1 MIEELARLTELLR
14 ATPGLT
20 AIELRDALRRE
31 GRVSITAADVFHT
44 LTSAPHVF
52 RRMPGY
58 EGSWYAPDE
67 PVTQAER
74 AVESVVPP
82 LYRWQTAALAAWRAA
97 ASRGVI
103 EAVTGTGKTVVGL
116 VAARAELATGGQVAV
131 VVPTR
136 ELLVQWLAA
145 LRPVVPRGTSIGL
158 LGDGHRDGLG
168 HHDVVIAVVN
178 SARDADLSPR
188 RPGGLLIAD
197 ECHRYASDE
206 NRRALVDAFPRRLGL
221 SATFARPDDGH
232 LEWLAP
238 YFGATCYRLGYEE
251 AHLDSVIAPL
261 DVVLIGL
268 TCSVGERA
276 IYDERS
282 KVMATAAATL
292 IGRFGVPTEPH
303 GAFLRGVSA
312 LVHGDGPG
320 AAVACRFLSAMQE
333 RRRVLDGAD
342 SKFELLGRLAPA
354 VAQAG
359 RTLVFTSSIVA
370 AERSAAVLVSHGL
383 DAEAVHS
390 DQPSA
395 LRRTRMES
403 FRDGRLRVL
412 VAPQVLDEGI
422 DVADADLGVV
432 LGTSR
437 SRRQMVQRVGRV
449 LRCKTDGRRA
459 RFVVGYIRNTFEDPA
474 HGAHG
479 SFLEDVTTVA
489 RRVETYLPDLDGW
502 DQLVESLSP
511 WPGSNRQAAQQR
523 HAAVIETI

>member
-1 MIEELARLTELLR
+1 MTELLR

-20 AIELRDALRRE
+20 TIDLRDALRRD
-31 GRVSITAADVFHT
+31 GRVSITAADVLRT

-52 RRMPGY
+52 RRPQGHL
-58 EGSWYAPDE
+58 GWLCAPDE
-67 PVTQAER
+67 QVSPAER
-74 AVESVVPP
+74 VVECVLPP

-97 ASRGVI
+97 AARGVV

-116 VAARAELATGGQVAV
+116 VAARAELAIGGQVV
-131 VVPTR
+131 VLVPTR
-136 ELLVQWLAA
+136 ELLVQWLTA
-145 LRPVVPRGTSIGL
+145 LRPVVPQGTSIGL

-168 HHDVVIAVVN
+168 QHDIVIAVVN

-238 YFGATCYRLGYEE
+238 YFGETCYRLGYEE
-251 AHLDSVIAPL
+251 AHRDGVIAPF
-261 DVVLIGL
+261 DVVLVGL
-268 TCSVGERA
+268 NCSVSERA
-276 IYDERS
+276 IYDEQS
-282 KVMATAAATL
+282 EVIATTAATL
-292 IGRFGVPTEPH
+292 IRRFAVPTEPH
-303 GAFLRGVSA
+303 GAFLRAVSA
-312 LVHGDGPG
+312 LVHSDGPG
-320 AAVACRFLSAMQE
+320 AAVARRFLAAMQE
-333 RRRVLDGAD
+333 RHRVLDEAD
-342 SKFELLGRLAPA
+342 SKFEFLGQLAPA

-359 RTLVFTSSIVA
+359 RTLVFTSSIIA
-370 AERSAAVLVSHGL
+370 AERSAAVLVSHGI

-390 DQPSA
+390 NLPSA
-395 LRRTRMES
+395 LRRKRMES
-403 FRDGRLRVL
+403 FRNGRLRVL

-437 SRRQMVQRVGRV
+437 SRRQMVQRMGRV
-449 LRCKTDGRRA
+449 IRRKTDGRRA
-459 RFVVGYIRNTFEDPA
+459 RFAVGYIRNTFEDPGN
-474 HGAHG
+474 GAHE
-479 SFLEDVTTVA
+479 SFLEEVTTVA
-489 RRVETYLPDLDGW
+489 RHVETYLPDLDGW

-511 WPGSNRQAAQQR
+511 W
-523 HAAVIETI
+523 